1 MLDSCSPGAQH
12 FRWRSRREPRRVLAK
27 VDKRLA
33 LLRRGRKLMSNDL
46 AQFIQR
52 SRREVHDPLEFSAI
66 PALVSSQTRR
76 TDTPLS
82 YLSPPFES
90 QRRDQLLE
98 IAKDFATQDHVRSVD
113 RDFDEV
119 GHPSVWREQK
129 TLSVWP
135 RVASGRHRIWHSGR

>member
-52 SRREVHDPLEFSAI
+52 SRRAVHDPLEFSAR

-113 RDFDEV
+113 RDFGRWASFGLARAENLV
-119 GHPSVWREQK
+119 G
-129 TLSVWP
+129 LAP
-135 RVASGRHRIWHSGR
+135 RS

>member
-27 VDKRLA
+27 VDKRLH
-33 LLRRGRKLMSNDL
+33 RGRKLMSNDL

-52 SRREVHDPLEFSAI
+52 SRRAVHDPLEFSAI

-113 RDFDEV
+113 RDFGRWASFGLARAENLV
-119 GHPSVWREQK
+119 G
-129 TLSVWP
+129 LAP
-135 RVASGRHRIWHSGR
+135 RS

>member
-1 MLDSCSPGAQH
+1 MLDSCPPGAQH
-12 FRWRSRREPRRVLAK
+12 FRWQSRREPRRILAK

-33 LLRRGRKLMSNDL
+33 LLRRGRKIMSNDL

-52 SRREVHDPLEFSAI
+52 SRRAVHDPLEFSSI

-113 RDFDEV
+113 RDFGRWASFGLARAENLV
-119 GHPSVWREQK
+119 GL
-129 TLSVWP
+129 TP
-135 RVASGRHRIWHSGR
+135 RS

>member
-1 MLDSCSPGAQH
+1 VAGANG
-12 FRWRSRREPRRVLAK
+12 PLLAK

-33 LLRRGRKLMSNDL
+33 MLRRGRKLMSNDL

-52 SRREVHDPLEFSAI
+52 SRRDVHNPLEFSAI

-82 YLSPPFES
+82 YLFPPFES

-98 IAKDFATQDHVRSVD
+98 IAKDFATEDTYAASTATLEGWASFGLARAENLGGLAPRS
-113 RDFDEV
+113 
-119 GHPSVWREQK
+119 
-129 TLSVWP
+129 
-135 RVASGRHRIWHSGR
+135 

>member
-1 MLDSCSPGAQH
+1 MLDSCPPGAQH
-12 FRWRSRREPRRVLAK
+12 FRWQSRREPRRILAK

-33 LLRRGRKLMSNDL
+33 LLRRGRKIMSNDL

-52 SRREVHDPLEFSAI
+52 SRRAVHDPLEFSSI

-113 RDFDEV
+113 RDFGRWASFGLARAENLV
-119 GHPSVWREQK
+119 G
-129 TLSVWP
+129 LAP
-135 RVASGRHRIWHSGR
+135 RS

>member
-1 MLDSCSPGAQH
+1 MLDSCPPGAQH
-12 FRWRSRREPRRVLAK
+12 FRWQSRREPRRVLAK
-27 VDKRLA
+27 VNKRLA

-52 SRREVHDPLEFSAI
+52 SRRAVHDPLEFSAI

-98 IAKDFATQDHVRSVD
+98 IAKDFATRPRAQRRPRLWAVGILRSGAA
-113 RDFDEV
+113 ENLV
-119 GHPSVWREQK
+119 G
-129 TLSVWP
+129 LAP
-135 RVASGRHRIWHSGR
+135 RS

>member
-1 MLDSCSPGAQH
+1 MLDSCPPGAQH
-12 FRWRSRREPRRVLAK
+12 FRWQSRREPRRILAK

-33 LLRRGRKLMSNDL
+33 LLRRGRKIMSNDL

-52 SRREVHDPLEFSAI
+52 SRRAVHDPLEFSSI

-113 RDFDEV
+113 RDFGRWASFGLARAENLV
-119 GHPSVWREQK
+119 G
-129 TLSVWP
+129 LSP
-135 RVASGRHRIWHSGR
+135 RS

>member
-1 MLDSCSPGAQH
+1 MLDSCPPGAQH
-12 FRWRSRREPRRVLAK
+12 FRWQSRREPRRVLAK

-33 LLRRGRKLMSNDL
+33 LLHRGRKLMSNDL

-52 SRREVHDPLEFSAI
+52 SRSAVHDPLEFSAI

-113 RDFDEV
+113 RDFGRWASFGLARAETLV
-119 GHPSVWREQK
+119 G
-129 TLSVWP
+129 LAP
-135 RVASGRHRIWHSGR
+135 RS

>member
-1 MLDSCSPGAQH
+1 
-12 FRWRSRREPRRVLAK
+12 
-27 VDKRLA
+27 
-33 LLRRGRKLMSNDL
+33 MSNDL

-52 SRREVHDPLEFSAI
+52 SRRAVHDPLEFSSI

-98 IAKDFATQDHVRSVD
+98 IAKDFATQDDVRSVD
-113 RDFDEV
+113 RDF
-119 GHPSVWREQK
+119 GRWASSVWREQK
-129 TLSVWP
+129 TLSV
-135 RVASGRHRIWHSGR
+135 

>member
-1 MLDSCSPGAQH
+1 
-12 FRWRSRREPRRVLAK
+12 
-27 VDKRLA
+27 
-33 LLRRGRKLMSNDL
+33 
-46 AQFIQR
+46 
-52 SRREVHDPLEFSAI
+52 LEFSAI

-113 RDFDEV
+113 RDFGRWASFGLARAENLV
-119 GHPSVWREQK
+119 GL
-129 TLSVWP
+129 TP
-135 RVASGRHRIWHSGR
+135 RS